1 MDRSAVFDRLSEQL
15 ADEDRRHMLASI
27 RKSMESEAAPLAPE
41 SEPDPLPVEN
51 QIELLGF
58 WKRLLLTLAQLF
70 VGRDREETVKQWMLR
85 DLEQQIQKIG
95 GDAVDVRRR
104 VFRESFAVDLEGLAE
119 HAARL
124 EPVMRNV
131 IRRRTELVLTLA
143 MYVFPGIHR
152 ELLHRT
158 GEGYI
163 ASLNEESERYL
174 KRRLSDYLDE
184 AMSDIPPEHRSA
196 MRNALAQADML
207 MRLVSFSY
215 RSMLSSFDEVGEPS
229 YRRCAF
235 DYLNRSLV
243 DLYETLSA
251 FHAPLDL
258 TLLETIVLFAN
269 EDRRR
274 DEGPVE
280 EEAFQEAV
288 RSGLYELLDG
298 LRAFRTFA
306 ARYPLLKVIRLV
318 REDPWWNHHIESG
331 GEDWIALY
339 RAFFVDRI
347 QRQVLRVSLHN
358 QLRKYLSDLNEL
370 CGPTLRPLD
379 GLPTGESGSRTYHW
393 YLGLALRT
401 FVSTIWPSVLPHVRI
416 ILTSGEFYKS
426 SNRAQF
432 NDAYNEFE
440 QIPDRIENLE
450 RNLGPDQAWGISLAG
465 GQDPMHREKMARRI
479 DQELQQIAKEARITL
494 ESLVN
499 LLGGILYARP
509 GSSYDTIAH
518 FGQIGGRRNAE
529 LVDELKASHQ
539 RLAGF
544 LVVMGEIDTVER
556 RAIEHNINVELGLRS
571 PSAT

>member
-58 WKRLLLTLAQLF
+58 WKRFLLILAQLF
-70 VGRDREETVKQWMLR
+70 IGRDREETVKQWMLR
-85 DLEQQIQKIG
+85 DLEQQIQRTG

-104 VFRESFAVDLEGLAE
+104 AFRESFAVDLEALAE
-119 HAARL
+119 CSAAL

-143 MYVFPGIHR
+143 MYFFPGIHR

-174 KRRLSDYLDE
+174 KRRLSDYLDD
-184 AMSDIPPEHRSA
+184 AMNDIPPEHRSA

-207 MRLVSFSY
+207 MRLLSFSY
-215 RSMLSSFDEVGEPS
+215 RSMLNSFDDMADPTA
-229 YRRCAF
+229 RQCAF
-235 DYLNRSLV
+235 DYLSRSLV

-269 EDRRR
+269 EDERR

-280 EEAFQEAV
+280 EEEFQEAV
-288 RSGLYELLDG
+288 RSGLEELLDG
-298 LRAFRTFA
+298 LRTFRSFA

-318 REDPWWNHHIESG
+318 REDPWWNHHVESG
-331 GEDWIALY
+331 GEDWFALY

-358 QLRKYLSDLNEL
+358 QLRKYLSDLSEL
-370 CGPTLRPLD
+370 CGPTLRPLE
-379 GLPTGESGSRTYHW
+379 GLPAGDMGSRTYHW

-401 FVSTIWPSVLPHVRI
+401 FVSTIWTSVLPHLRI

-450 RNLGPDQAWGISLAG
+450 RSLEPDQAWGIALSG
-465 GQDPMHREKMARRI
+465 GQDAMHREKMARRI

-509 GSSYDTIAH
+509 GSSYDTIAN

-529 LVDELKASHQ
+529 LVDELKESHH

-544 LVVMGEIDTVER
+544 LGVMGEIDAVER
-556 RAIEHNINVELGLRS
+556 RAIEHNISVELGLRS
-571 PSAT
+571 PTAT